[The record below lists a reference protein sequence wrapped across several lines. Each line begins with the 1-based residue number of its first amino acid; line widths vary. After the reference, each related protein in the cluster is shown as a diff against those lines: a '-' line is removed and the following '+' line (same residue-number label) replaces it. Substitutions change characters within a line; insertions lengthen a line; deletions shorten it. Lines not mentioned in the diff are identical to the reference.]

1 MANTVSSTQTETSAG
16 RSHSFTPGQWGI
28 LAGAAALSLFG
39 LTRRSRTGV
48 AVAAAGGLLAYKGA
62 TAGSAAKKHPVQAS
76 FAINC
81 SPEAAYRFWRDLENL
96 PRFMRHLQSVRATG
110 DNRSEWR
117 AEGPMGKP
125 VRWTAE
131 TTEDVPNQRIA
142 WRSLPGSEVD
152 TTGSVEFHPGPAGR
166 GTIVRAVVHYRSP
179 GGSLGRG
186 VAALAGKH
194 PEFTVR
200 EDLRRFKAI
209 LETGEVPT
217 TRGQSHGPRSVTA
230 RGERA
235 LLREPQNTAEPQ
247 ADRARS
253 SHTAQETRRTA

>member
-1 MANTVSSTQTETSAG
+1 MANTAKQTQTSAG
-16 RSHSFTPGQWGI
+16 QSSSFTPTQWGI

-39 LTRRSRTGV
+39 LTRRSKTGV

-62 TAGSAAKKHPVQAS
+62 TAGTAARKHPAEAS

-81 SPEAAYRFWRDLENL
+81 SPETAYNFWRNLENL

-110 DNRSEWR
+110 DNRSEWT
-117 AEGPMGKP
+117 ADGPMGKP
-125 VRWTAE
+125 VHWTAE
-131 TTEDVPNQRIA
+131 TTEDVANQRIA
-142 WRSLPGSEVD
+142 WRSLPGSDVD
-152 TTGSVEFHPGPAGR
+152 TTGSVEFRPGPAGR
-166 GTIVRAVVHYRSP
+166 GTIVRAVVRYRSP

-217 TRGQSHGPRSVTA
+217 TRGQSHGPRGVTA

-235 LLREPQNTAEPQ
+235 LLREPQNSAEPQ
-247 ADRARS
+247 AGRAPSQTPR
-253 SHTAQETRRTA
+253 EIRRTA